1 MNTSKEMNMA
11 NQLENRFLYVA
22 PRSKV
27 IEIQGTNAILTGS
40 DEPGRVPGF
49 SGQSIEDD
57 DYDY

>member
-1 MNTSKEMNMA
+1 MA

>member
-1 MNTSKEMNMA
+1 MKSIETKID
-11 NQLENRFLYVA
+11 YVS
-22 PRSKV
+22 PRIKV
-27 IEIQGTNAILTGS
+27 IEIQGTDAILSLS